1 MANRFPLVA
10 NVSSSRIAELASG
23 DGLDL
28 SGSDIVNAAN
38 VTVLGTTTLGAIGN
52 VKITG
57 GTTGQVISTDG
68 LGNLSYVSATV
79 AGSNTQVQFNDNGAF
94 GTSPFLTFDSDTRR
108 LFAYNTVTN
117 SVSSPG
123 TNYLNIS
130 SAAGIAIYQEN
141 GNDISIGFGGPTGGN
156 IEIYGGPNVNVTGN
170 LNVTDNITV
179 GNIIGNGQALTSING
194 ANVTGEVS
202 FAAVANSVAGANV
215 TGAVA
220 SATSATTAGTV
231 TTAAQPNIT
240 STGTLTSVSISGT
253 ATIGNI
259 AMTKFNETLPASV
272 NTSTSISP
280 DMSTGSIFRFTA
292 NSNFTFNGLTNAV
305 AGSSATIIITQDATG
320 SRTLTST
327 MKFAGAS
334 KTLSTAAASIDIIGV
349 FYDGTTYYASL
360 TKGYA

>member
-38 VTVLGTTTLGAIGN
+38 VTVLGTSTLGDVGN

-68 LGNLSYVSATV
+68 TGNLSFVSATV
-79 AGSNTQVQFNDNGAF
+79 AGSNTQIQYNNNGSF
-94 GTSPFLTFDSDTRR
+94 GASGFLTFNDVTRT
-108 LFAYNTVTN
+108 LNVYNLATTYQVSTTN
-117 SVSSPG
+117 INAPG
-123 TNYLNIS
+123 TDPLNI
-130 SAAGIAIYQEN
+130 AATGDIAIYQN
-141 GNDISIGFGGPTGGN
+141 GGSGANILIGFGGPTGGN

-179 GNIIGNGQALTSING
+179 GNIIGNGQALTSITG
-194 ANVTGEVS
+194 ANVS
-202 FAAVANSVAGANV
+202 
-215 TGAVA
+215 GAVA
-220 SATSATTAGTV
+220 LATSATTAGTV

-259 AMTKFNETLPASV
+259 AMTKFNETLPAST

-280 DMSTGSIFRFTA
+280 DMSIGSIFRFSA
-292 NSNFTFNGLTNAV
+292 NANFTFNGLTNAV

-334 KTLSTAAASIDIIGV
+334 KTLSTAAGSIDIIGV